1 MGICNLIKFKPL
13 SANPTKWS
21 NTLKQFLGCCR
32 RLVWARLIIF
42 WGGASRVKVQHRI
55 WSSEEELKSLGFFIF
70 ISLIASRYYRK
81 YEKCM
86 CVLRWQKHCLL
97 LNFISC
103 FSPLFFIRFDSFDSK
118 TGIFIF
124 KGCVRYIFARLFCM
138 PKREHFRNREKYV
151 LFHFESSSPSWGNQI
166 LTF

>member
-70 ISLIASRYYRK
+70 ISLIAPRYYGK
-81 YEKCM
+81 YEKYM
-86 CVLRWQKHCLL
+86 CVLRWQKHFLFCWIL
-97 LNFISC
+97 FIAFLYF
-103 FSPLFFIRFDSFDSK
+103 FSIRFDSFDSK
-118 TGIFIF
+118 TLEFLYLKVVSATF
-124 KGCVRYIFARLFCM
+124 LLDRFVCLK
-138 PKREHFRNREKYV
+138 EST
-151 LFHFESSSPSWGNQI
+151 FETRKN
-166 LTF
+166 TFYFTSKALLLPEIIKF